1 MLGRA
6 ILVCSLLAL
15 TPIRLEGAFAVVILF
30 ILFWMV
36 EVRLNR
42 LRERV
47 DKLEA
52 REKSKHCS

>member
-1 MLGRA
+1 MD
-6 ILVCSLLAL
+6 I
-15 TPIRLEGAFAVVILF
+15 IFAVVILF

-47 DKLEA
+47 EKLEA
-52 REKSKHCS
+52 RELSKQSKP